1 VGASPR
7 QRLFRKDVQLRF
19 LFVLLGGRRFGY
31 LCNSHCR
38 EPCIVVGSRLF
49 NHDNPD
55 IVMKKTT
62 IGKHT
67 VEIYDAIDDL
77 PMLRFHKFNKMLLV
91 DAGVGSD
98 LAEFDT
104 HIEKAI
110 RYLRSKNPELAEKEL
125 DNMRQNVYFI
135 QSGISPKHLAFCVLV
150 KSVDGVEQN
159 DLSDDGLQKLL
170 DMFADV
176 PHTEMTAQLEAV
188 KKKID
193 DELRLYFPKSFDD
206 ASVKEYFDELKRR
219 TLLMLDQ
226 IIDGDTTD
234 RRAEIERITTDMLLY
249 NKPQSFNGS
258 DSMEIQ
264 YDKQFE
270 NMCLTISQHLH
281 TDPKRYTVLEY
292 YNAFERIK
300 DMFKPKGNQKGAK

>member
-1 VGASPR
+1 
-7 QRLFRKDVQLRF
+7 
-19 LFVLLGGRRFGY
+19 
-31 LCNSHCR
+31 
-38 EPCIVVGSRLF
+38 
-49 NHDNPD
+49 
-55 IVMKKTT
+55 MKKTT